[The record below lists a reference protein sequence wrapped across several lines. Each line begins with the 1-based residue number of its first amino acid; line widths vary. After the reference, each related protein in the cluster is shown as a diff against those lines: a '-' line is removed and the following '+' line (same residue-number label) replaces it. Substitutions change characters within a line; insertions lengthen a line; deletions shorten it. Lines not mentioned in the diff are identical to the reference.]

1 MYSTLYYG
9 SSAKY
14 IITCARLYKSFLEF
28 FCFSFQCIF
37 FFSRPRRGFLNGK
50 LYKSFNL
57 GSLPKNESGAF
68 TFKNWIEAVKCKEW
82 TVCKLLN
89 LISSDI
95 SAGNLEGAGSFLQS
109 TYSCQDS
116 KEIQMAFQKGLSRE
130 DQLENKALHWHLYK
144 VSFR

>member
-1 MYSTLYYG
+1 M
-9 SSAKY
+9 
-14 IITCARLYKSFLEF
+14 
-28 FCFSFQCIF
+28 
-37 FFSRPRRGFLNGK
+37 
-50 LYKSFNL
+50 
-57 GSLPKNESGAF
+57 GSLPKNGSGAF
-68 TFKNWIEAVKCKEW
+68 TFKNWIEAVK
-82 TVCKLLN
+82 CKLLN

-116 KEIQMAFQKGLSRE
+116 KEIQMAFQKGSRE